1 MPINQI
7 AYQTYALVIELWSQI
22 GKKIRS
28 KKIPGHAN
36 EELECFQSQSFPSLF
51 ILSARLSVRPS
62 VCLSVCLSVCPT
74 VSVAAC
80 LATCLSVC
88 LSV

>member
-22 GKKIRS
+22 GKKYGP
-28 KKIPGHAN
+28 KIPGRAN